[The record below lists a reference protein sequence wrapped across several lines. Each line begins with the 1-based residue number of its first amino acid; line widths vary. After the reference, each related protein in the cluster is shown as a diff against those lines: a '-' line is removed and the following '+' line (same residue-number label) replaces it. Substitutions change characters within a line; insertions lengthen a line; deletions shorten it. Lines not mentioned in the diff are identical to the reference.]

1 MRDII
6 ELLNEAKKGVGSP
19 EGLNA
24 IKTHGEKSHTKA
36 SKSRVRVYK
45 SITDALKKGFMGQ
58 IFSTVGSDRL
68 YVITK
73 AKWGKDDEQ
82 IINGR
87 SAKGFTPGS
96 IPAKFQD
103 VKKYAVRTMVRH
115 GGSTAKRFKSDEY
128 WKGKKFK

>member
-1 MRDII
+1 MKDIF
-6 ELLNEAKKGVGSP
+6 ELINEAKKGVGSP
-19 EGLNA
+19 EGLAA
-24 IKTHGEKSHTKA
+24 IRGHDKKPHTKA
-36 SKSRVRVYK
+36 AKSRVRIYK
-45 SITDALKKGFMGQ
+45 SITDALKKGYMGQ

-96 IPAKFQD
+96 IPSKFQD
-103 VKKYAVRTMVRH
+103 VKKYAVRTLVRH
-115 GGSTAKRFKSDEY
+115 GGATSKKLKGENY
-128 WKGKKFK
+128 WKSKKFK